1 MVSFEGLNNSDGLH
15 KQNKQIK
22 ENHSIHD
29 LLLRTGNK
37 SDTMF
42 VYDSVV
48 QSIASEGSSQPISL
62 VPFRK
67 NCFSSFVL
75 MKWI

>member
-29 LLLRTGNK
+29 LLLRTCSK
-37 SDTMF
+37 IRVIPCLSMT
-42 VYDSVV
+42 
-48 QSIASEGSSQPISL
+48 A
-62 VPFRK
+62 
-67 NCFSSFVL
+67 
-75 MKWI
+75 